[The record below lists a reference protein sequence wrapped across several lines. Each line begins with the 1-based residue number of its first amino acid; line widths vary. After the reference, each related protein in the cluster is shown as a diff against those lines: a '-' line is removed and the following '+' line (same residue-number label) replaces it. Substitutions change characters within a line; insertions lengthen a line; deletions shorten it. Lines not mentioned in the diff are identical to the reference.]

1 MKKKL
6 VILSGIMMMVVTI
19 SVELRSLT
27 SRGATGTADTGAAA
41 SSLADAVAG
50 EGTVEPI
57 SEDIELGSEMSGKV
71 KLVNVKQGDMI
82 HKSETLAVL
91 ENDDFAAELASAIAG
106 MRAKEAALHKVI
118 DGALGPERSEA
129 LASERAAQAV
139 MNNAQANL
147 ERRQE
152 LFDAGV
158 ISCEELQRF
167 LKEYTV
173 AKEQYQ
179 ENAEHYS
186 LINRSGREEDIAIAQ
201 AELALA
207 KASVNDS
214 QAKYEK
220 TIIRSPIDGTV
231 LRIYHRAGESISSS
245 ANAADPILTVGDTSV
260 LRVRVDI
267 DETDVNKVRMG
278 QKAYVT
284 ADAFG
289 RQRFCGH
296 VVRIGELLGPK
307 TVTSDQPRERVDR
320 EFLEV
325 LVELD
330 PGAHLP
336 IGLRVDSFL
345 MPKGPEAAELH
356 GPAC

>member
-1 MKKKL
+1 MKMKP
-6 VILSGIMMMVVTI
+6 VILSGIILMVVAI

-27 SRGATGTADTGAAA
+27 SSRATRTADTGAAA
-41 SSLADAVAG
+41 SSPADAVAG

-57 SEDIELGSEMSGKV
+57 SEDIKLGSEMSGKL
-71 KLVNVKQGDMI
+71 KLLNVKQGDI
-82 HKSETLAVL
+82 VHKGETLAVL
-91 ENDDFAAELASAIAG
+91 ENDDFAAELASAVAG

-129 LASERAAQAV
+129 LASERAARAV
-139 MNNAQANL
+139 MNDAQANL

-158 ISCEELQRF
+158 TSREELQRF
-167 LKEYTV
+167 LKEYIV
-173 AKEQYQ
+173 AQQQYQ

-186 LINRSGREEDIAIAQ
+186 LINSSGREEDIAIAQ

-207 KASVNDS
+207 KAGINDS

-231 LRIYHRAGESISSS
+231 LRIYHHAGESISFS
-245 ANAADPILTVGDTSV
+245 ANAADPILTVGDTRV

-296 VVRIGELLGPK
+296 VMQIGELLGPK
-307 TVTSDQPRERVDR
+307 MVTSDRPRERLDR

-325 LVELD
+325 LVELE

-345 MPKGPEAAELH
+345 MP
-356 GPAC
+356 